1 MALRN
6 RFYRQLK
13 GHYIIGGSKR
23 LAVFKIN
30 FVLPRSAFMMGS
42 LDLKA
47 HILQSQANIP
57 PGVFPP
63 VHRAQLKI
71 ASVVDSGGRGIPLIV
86 SLEQEEFALRTHVK
100 GKAHFSGFCQ
110 DAAQNASGVALK
122 GSSVGFMDV
131 ADQAGYLAVLLL
143 PGIDHKAV

>member
-1 MALRN
+1 M
-6 RFYRQLK
+6 
-13 GHYIIGGSKR
+13 
-23 LAVFKIN
+23 
-30 FVLPRSAFMMGS
+30 
-42 LDLKA
+42 
-47 HILQSQANIP
+47 
-57 PGVFPP
+57 
-63 VHRAQLKI
+63 
-71 ASVVDSGGRGIPLIV
+71 VDSGGRGIPLIV